1 MQALKRLVF
10 RLLMLATTAAF
21 IFLGYWA
28 YSEQKPQLVVYACAF
43 FAVVGLFH
51 FLRGPKEKVTVSRG
65 RRKALV
71 RFTNLTDT
79 QMELYEKA
87 QASSNL
93 DGAPTKA
100 QQKFANSIGVA
111 LPEHVSSSTAMEIID
126 DAIEF

>member
-1 MQALKRLVF
+1 MQVLKRLVF

-21 IFLGYWA
+21 IFLAYWA
-28 YSEQKPQLVVYACAF
+28 YSEQKPPLIVYACGL
-43 FAVVGLFH
+43 FAVVGRFH
-51 FLRGPKEKVTVSRG
+51 FLRGPKEKGAANRG

-71 RFTNLTDT
+71 RFANLTDA

-87 QASSNL
+87 QATSSL

-100 QQKFANSIGVA
+100 QQKFASCIGVV
-111 LPEHVSSSTAMEIID
+111 LPEHVRSGTAMEIID